1 MGFFL
6 SRGAEAQYLDEAKE
20 SFIHCLDLL
29 PIKVAK
35 WVQYRGCITEGNRLV
50 LKFGSSQHPIYF
62 EVRYRG
68 GYDKNY
74 FDCYSNDIYEYFK
87 NLKYLSL
94 SKRVDLVNS

>member
-35 WVQYRGCITEGNRLV
+35 WIQYKGCSDEGNRLV

-62 EVRYRG
+62 EV
-68 GYDKNY
+68 
-74 FDCYSNDIYEYFK
+74 
-87 NLKYLSL
+87 KYM
-94 SKRVDLVNS
+94 VN